1 MLAWGEAAGLIQT
14 PEQVR
19 SRTTGSRDQGAFEHH
34 VYDTVD
40 GKILKVLK
48 PGRGYSYDPL
58 EYLVRLSRLQTAVP
72 DLDIDVTG
80 MLSVN
85 RSPRFV
91 TEMAR
96 IAGEHPD
103 AAFLS
108 DKLAEYGWADT
119 GNFTYLHRSGVS
131 MTDAAPDN
139 FIRVGDDVVP
149 FDVIFE
155 GDVSQPMFVP
165 SQEQVAESRAVS
177 ETLPPVP
184 TDPMPMSAVDVLYRD
199 SAVLPKPAKK
209 IKNAE
214 VATIL
219 ADIAQRYWG
228 FQLNSENITPEIE
241 QIIVANG
248 VEEFISALRASGKN
262 AADWYSTAIEVAMEV
277 AGVIHP
283 EITNAELARGI
294 PAFSSA
300 AAPDKAAQL
309 VMRIALAVTSQNL
322 NVNQNA
328 GYAEEQYAIFRRTG
342 KFDSSKI
349 YGEKAESISGNL
361 ELANQLI
368 AKLGFEGAEAFI
380 QKEFSVDTLQ
390 KEASAVLGR
399 RVKIAGKKDDIVN
412 GAALFGPK
420 IGQGFLQNLM
430 GRFNPVTIDL
440 WMRRTW
446 GRWTGDVVGDGV
458 TDERMAKLLDAARED
473 GLQIPESLRS
483 LRTVERKRKNGKSY
497 KTMSSTV
504 ADRLET
510 DPDFRASVEK
520 FAAEFNSRG
529 QAEYRLTGQPVSPRV
544 AASVAAGNIPY
555 KQFIRDQQGVRDG
568 LDRTWDRLRKEGKKP
583 AMSKASWVA
592 EQHRQEGRTEVL
604 DRKVR
609 SDLKPRWSR
618 SAKVIISDLNPIDIP
633 SPQDRRVIT
642 RIVNKIR
649 EDLSNRGYSAT
660 NADVQ
665 AVLWY
670 PEKDLW
676 AKLRGEEESNLK
688 LSYDD
693 EFISIA
699 EERGLGEQA
708 RAVASRIR
716 TDRAARTGGQ
726 DDAGTDRGIDRPA
739 DASPATD
746 QRVES
751 RAKPDVERNKL
762 VTPDG
767 TVSGPTLYSI
777 AAWHT
782 SPYKYDRVDLSK
794 VGTGEGATVY
804 GWGFYLAENPEVS
817 GDGGAYQLQFQRD
830 FESGKR
836 PRVTIDG
843 RAVSAANL
851 TDFVDTLSSRTYN
864 TLVEYF
870 TMKNGGSMKRYV
882 DRVGR
887 QDWDA
892 AFAEGVILNE
902 PQIYR
907 IEVDVESDQLLDW
920 DNPVS
925 EEVARKIYDIT
936 QGRVSPA
943 PFQTSA
949 DGEPIFVQG
958 RRLSGREVYELVGVS
973 LDKRTPA
980 QVAIRGREEQKRI
993 ASEALL
999 AAGIP
1004 GIRYL
1009 DQGSRQFD
1017 FNDWRLLELE
1027 SELGSKEAAVD
1038 QFMRSVYNTPAVKER
1053 MRNTFLKN
1061 FPKRTYNYVIFD
1073 ENLIKIT
1080 ERNGQPVSLEQA
1092 AREQATE
1099 SRPVSPTMPEVNITP
1114 EAARQLGLVG
1124 PLYHGSPDFKG
1135 RKFTRGYLGRNTGL
1149 SRSGVSFTDDLSA
1162 ARGYALEPM
1171 DEAQAAVDSANDVM
1185 REVADEM
1192 RRGLLVRDP
1201 VNEGR
1206 LLEDPSELP
1215 EFNVR
1220 YLDDMDEFIAYADY
1234 IANSLPPNLRD
1245 KLKAAARQ
1253 ANERPNPIV
1262 AEVYLRNPREVTDVN
1277 GKKLWLVENPDDIFV
1292 ASVEPATESRATY
1305 QDITYDP
1312 RLLAAQARAEGF
1324 ELVYHGD
1331 RNQPLNESYSTWT
1344 RANLPLWTA
1353 FDPANADWFGEA
1365 RPLFVRAT
1373 KVAGYNDMI
1382 AAALAA
1388 GIEGEYGDPAEPTR
1402 IPEVSKHSPYEGTN
1416 ENDLL
1421 YIPKVREEL
1430 NRQGFDAVRLFD
1442 QLERDEVDVLVVI
1455 GSPDQ
1460 VVDPLERSDI
1470 RQSRAVADPDDEGF
1484 AAAEALNSGRPVDT
1498 YGLPRGERASDTTPE
1513 GDLDVADAQID
1524 STTRSLVKLVGA
1536 FESATDKLR
1545 RGTGLT
1551 KLAGYIDNYFDLYEQ
1566 RLGLANGL
1574 LRRARVKMGMG
1585 SDEEAVRTF
1594 ESYMRAR
1601 ENKRAAE
1608 AKQIYDQSTEAQRAY
1623 IDAWDDYSK
1632 QTGAINTQIRTP
1644 DGKPMQVYDTKLKK
1658 WRPIQTVKE
1667 FFPRTMRQ
1675 EVQAVLQNPALD
1687 PALYNDLL
1695 DSLVAGKKAESREQ
1709 AQEYL
1714 KREYFGTDTSQD
1726 YFAGVERG
1734 RREPLPEIFY
1744 DYSVDA
1750 IRRYMKKWAQ
1760 RTAQIEAFGQATS
1773 QGTGDWFDNNIT
1785 KVRDQN
1791 TRRYLN
1797 QIKERIYE
1805 VKEDDAFGSLMN
1817 WLNVGATGL
1826 QLGNPATAFINLFGG
1841 SGLTVTEY
1849 GWKNTIKAAKDVFSD
1864 WKNVMQSGADLGI
1877 VGKDLLNV
1885 LNDADMEGSKY
1896 FTEQSTVSQALAKF
1910 ASFTMKWG
1918 GYSGAENFVRATTM
1932 LAARGKLMEGLRAN
1946 NTNPSSSKARWV
1958 FDFAKRENLDANK
1971 LVMENG
1977 AGPETGKFLRKAVN
1991 VPQGSYRIDMTPIYV
2006 DQPLGRFLFK
2016 YQKFGTQL
2024 TRMFWRHHLQPFIEK
2039 PDLANFS
2046 RLLHFFSAAMVSG
2059 TVIVAGRAALFGYPD
2074 PGPDEE
2080 DLKRALANKDTA
2092 RAWGLIFSRAWHSM
2106 NAAGALGFFGNYFQF
2121 VLDWR
2126 DQQRVKNPLK
2136 PPGLASIDAVVEVLS
2151 RLREQGKLTGKDIDE
2166 IAESTIALYRA
2177 NKRIGLSSLDAVGIE
2192 FNQVKEWAAEKQ
2204 IRRMR
2209 KYSRMYA
2216 DDREIEGRQ
2225 RSPDGRISKTPMSP
2239 LNRDITLALRRGDAG
2254 QAKLIMDTALK
2265 GAATKEERE
2274 AMMASIQS
2282 SVRFRQPLSISGRPP
2297 SSDERADF
2305 FNWARR
2311 NAPPHRYE
2319 SMRKMD
2325 EEYRRAAAR
2334 LGVSIK

>member
-1 MLAWGEAAGLIQT
+1 MPQIIEALPNRRVMRLRLQILNPKMYDAQGQT
-14 PEQVR
+14 PA
-19 SRTTGSRDQGAFEHH
+19 SFA
-34 VYDTVD
+34 
-40 GKILKVLK
+40 
-48 PGRGYSYDPL
+48 
-58 EYLVRLSRLQTAVP
+58 
-72 DLDIDVTG
+72 
-80 MLSVN
+80 
-85 RSPRFV
+85 
-91 TEMAR
+91 
-96 IAGEHPD
+96 
-103 AAFLS
+103 LS
-108 DKLAEYGWADT
+108 DKIQSAKES
-119 GNFTYLHRSGVS
+119 GNDG
-131 MTDAAPDN
+131 
-139 FIRVGDDVVP
+139 
-149 FDVIFE
+149 VIFQNII
-155 GDVSQPMFVP
+155 DPV
-165 SQEQVAESRAVS
+165 ES
-177 ETLPPVP
+177 
-184 TDPMPMSAVDVLYRD
+184 
-199 SAVLPKPAKK
+199 
-209 IKNAE
+209 
-214 VATIL
+214 ATH
-219 ADIAQRYWG
+219 YVV
-228 FQLNSENITPEIE
+228 FNPE
-241 QIIVANG
+241 QIK
-248 VEEFISALRASGKN
+248 SADPVTRDDQGN
-262 AADWYSTAIEVAMEV
+262 I
-277 AGVIHP
+277 
-283 EITNAELARGI
+283 I
-294 PAFSSA
+294 PLSERF
-300 AAPDKAAQL
+300 
-309 VMRIALAVTSQNL
+309 N
-322 NVNQNA
+322 
-328 GYAEEQYAIFRRTG
+328 
-342 KFDSSKI
+342 
-349 YGEKAESISGNL
+349 
-361 ELANQLI
+361 
-368 AKLGFEGAEAFI
+368 
-380 QKEFSVDTLQ
+380 
-390 KEASAVLGR
+390 EAS
-399 RVKIAGKKDDIVN
+399 
-412 GAALFGPK
+412 
-420 IGQGFLQNLM
+420 
-430 GRFNPVTIDL
+430 
-440 WMRRTW
+440 
-446 GRWTGDVVGDGV
+446 
-458 TDERMAKLLDAARED
+458 
-473 GLQIPESLRS
+473 
-483 LRTVERKRKNGKSY
+483 
-497 KTMSSTV
+497 
-504 ADRLET
+504 
-510 DPDFRASVEK
+510 PD
-520 FAAEFNSRG
+520 
-529 QAEYRLTGQPVSPRV
+529 
-544 AASVAAGNIPY
+544 
-555 KQFIRDQQGVRDG
+555 
-568 LDRTWDRLRKEGKKP
+568 
-583 AMSKASWVA
+583 
-592 EQHRQEGRTEVL
+592 
-604 DRKVR
+604 
-609 SDLKPRWSR
+609 
-618 SAKVIISDLNPIDIP
+618 
-633 SPQDRRVIT
+633 
-642 RIVNKIR
+642 IR
-649 EDLSNRGYSAT
+649 E
-660 NADVQ
+660 
-665 AVLWY
+665 
-670 PEKDLW
+670 
-676 AKLRGEEESNLK
+676 
-688 LSYDD
+688 
-693 EFISIA
+693 
-699 EERGLGEQA
+699 
-708 RAVASRIR
+708 
-716 TDRAARTGGQ
+716 
-726 DDAGTDRGIDRPA
+726 
-739 DASPATD
+739 
-746 QRVES
+746 
-751 RAKPDVERNKL
+751 
-762 VTPDG
+762 
-767 TVSGPTLYSI
+767 
-777 AAWHT
+777 
-782 SPYKYDRVDLSK
+782 
-794 VGTGEGATVY
+794 
-804 GWGFYLAENPEVS
+804 
-817 GDGGAYQLQFQRD
+817 
-830 FESGKR
+830 
-836 PRVTIDG
+836 
-843 RAVSAANL
+843 
-851 TDFVDTLSSRTYN
+851 
-864 TLVEYF
+864 
-870 TMKNGGSMKRYV
+870 
-882 DRVGR
+882 
-887 QDWDA
+887 
-892 AFAEGVILNE
+892 
-902 PQIYR
+902 
-907 IEVDVESDQLLDW
+907 
-920 DNPVS
+920 
-925 EEVARKIYDIT
+925 
-936 QGRVSPA
+936 
-943 PFQTSA
+943 
-949 DGEPIFVQG
+949 
-958 RRLSGREVYELVGVS
+958 
-973 LDKRTPA
+973 
-980 QVAIRGREEQKRI
+980 
-993 ASEALL
+993 
-999 AAGIP
+999 
-1004 GIRYL
+1004 
-1009 DQGSRQFD
+1009 
-1017 FNDWRLLELE
+1017 
-1027 SELGSKEAAVD
+1027 
-1038 QFMRSVYNTPAVKER
+1038 
-1053 MRNTFLKN
+1053 
-1061 FPKRTYNYVIFD
+1061 
-1073 ENLIKIT
+1073 
-1080 ERNGQPVSLEQA
+1080 
-1092 AREQATE
+1092 
-1099 SRPVSPTMPEVNITP
+1099 
-1114 EAARQLGLVG
+1114 
-1124 PLYHGSPDFKG
+1124 
-1135 RKFTRGYLGRNTGL
+1135 
-1149 SRSGVSFTDDLSA
+1149 
-1162 ARGYALEPM
+1162 
-1171 DEAQAAVDSANDVM
+1171 
-1185 REVADEM
+1185 
-1192 RRGLLVRDP
+1192 
-1201 VNEGR
+1201 
-1206 LLEDPSELP
+1206 
-1215 EFNVR
+1215 
-1220 YLDDMDEFIAYADY
+1220 
-1234 IANSLPPNLRD
+1234 
-1245 KLKAAARQ
+1245 
-1253 ANERPNPIV
+1253 
-1262 AEVYLRNPREVTDVN
+1262 
-1277 GKKLWLVENPDDIFV
+1277 
-1292 ASVEPATESRATY
+1292 
-1305 QDITYDP
+1305 
-1312 RLLAAQARAEGF
+1312 
-1324 ELVYHGD
+1324 
-1331 RNQPLNESYSTWT
+1331 
-1344 RANLPLWTA
+1344 
-1353 FDPANADWFGEA
+1353 
-1365 RPLFVRAT
+1365 
-1373 KVAGYNDMI
+1373 
-1382 AAALAA
+1382 
-1388 GIEGEYGDPAEPTR
+1388 
-1402 IPEVSKHSPYEGTN
+1402 
-1416 ENDLL
+1416 
-1421 YIPKVREEL
+1421 
-1430 NRQGFDAVRLFD
+1430 
-1442 QLERDEVDVLVVI
+1442 
-1455 GSPDQ
+1455 
-1460 VVDPLERSDI
+1460 
-1470 RQSRAVADPDDEGF
+1470 SRAVADPDDEGL
-1484 AAAEALNSGRPVDT
+1484 AAAEVLNNGRPVDP
-1498 YGLPRGERASDTTPE
+1498 YGLSRGERASDTTPE

-1545 RGTGLT
+1545 RGTGLN
-1551 KLAGYIDNYFDLYEQ
+1551 KLADYIDNYFDLYEE

-1623 IDAWDDYSK
+1623 IDAWEEYSK

-1658 WRPIQTVKE
+1658 WRPIQTVRD

-1932 LAARGKLMEGLRAN
+1932 LAARGKLMDGLRAN

-2225 RSPDGRISKTPMSP
+2225 RSPDGRVSKTPMSP